1 MEKRLKGSKEKKHL
15 MNSTKI
21 FKNTWTVQNCVDRLN
36 GSIFFT
42 SSSTVQVVEY
52 GLKCV
57 LYKYILELFN
67 RSKLNIIIY
76 TLNHYANNYTRGTL
90 AYGHTD
96 I

>member
-15 MNSTKI
+15 NSTKI
-21 FKNTWTVQNCVDRLN
+21 FKNTWTVQNCADRLN